1 MSETRSARRWAIP
14 ALIYCGLWIL
24 VALAFA
30 GQSYL
35 AQAKRGGTV
44 SWSATFAGSLADW
57 AVFAVLSLPA
67 IALAKRF
74 HLGGKQWQLRLVL
87 HIVASA
93 VFSLLWM
100 LARAVIERFLPGRDR
115 IIPLNEL
122 LRYILVA
129 TFFFNVIV
137 YWVVLTGTHAVA
149 YYRNFREREIRVM
162 ELEGRLATAQL
173 QALRMQL
180 NPHFLFNAL
189 NGIGT
194 LMYRDVDA
202 ADSMLVKLS
211 DLLRQALDQSHRPL
225 LPLREELAF
234 LRRYVELEQMRFG
247 SRLRAEWSIASET
260 LDVQV
265 PAFLLQPLVE
275 NSLKHGLEPRAVDH
289 TELQAF
295 ARLALMR
302 IGLRSERRRFEGDAR
317 NAAAQSDALRE
328 LFTVDERRAN
338 HLEGHVRAASDGDPG
353 GLEQTDRGVQHDLL
367 DGSQVRRR
375 THPPNRG
382 NGPSRD

>member
-275 NSLKHGLEPRAVDH
+275 NSLKHGLEPRAGGGTVWIIA
-289 TELQAF
+289 EKLSESRP
-295 ARLALMR
+295 RLRMTISDDGQGLTVGGKTR
-302 IGLRSERRRFEGDAR
+302 EGIGTSNCKLR
-317 NAAAQSDALRE
+317 
-328 LFTVDERRAN
+328 
-338 HLEGHVRAASDGDPG
+338 
-353 GLEQTDRGVQHDLL
+353 LEQMY
-367 DGSQVRRR
+367 GSQATITFEQRQ
-375 THPPNRG
+375 NRG
-382 NGPSRD
+382 TTVTIEIPCA